1 MPKMLITKI
10 EKAYPSLSKGH
21 KLIADFILEHY
32 DKAAFMTAAKLGKKV
47 GISESTVVR
56 FAVEIGYEGYPELQK
71 NLQELIKSRLTSVQ
85 RMEVANINIS
95 EGNLLDKALTADI
108 EMIRATLEQTS
119 REAFAASVKA
129 INQARRIYIL
139 GVRSSASLASFTAFY
154 FNLFCDNVVLVDSAS
169 ASEMFEQ
176 MYRISKEDVCIA
188 ISFPRYSK
196 QTINALRFVRDRG
209 ATIVSVTDSNSSPI
223 AHLANH
229 LLIARSNMV
238 SFVDSLVAPLSLIN
252 ALIAAAARSRS
263 EEVFNNLHALESIW
277 GEYQVYETQQEDDE
291 DEEGIPK

>member
-10 EKAYPSLSKGH
+10 EKAYPTLSKGH
-21 KLIADFILEHY
+21 KKIADYFMDHY
-32 DKAAFMTAAKLGKKV
+32 DKAAFMTAAKLGETV

-71 NLQELIKSRLTSVQ
+71 SLQEMIKSRLTSVQ
-85 RMEVANINIS
+85 RMEVANINVS
-95 EGNLLDKALTADI
+95 EATILDKALMADI
-108 EMIRATLEQTS
+108 EMIKATREQTS
-119 REAFAASVKA
+119 REAFYMAVES
-129 INQARRIYIL
+129 INHARNIYIL

-169 ASEMFEQ
+169 ASEIFEQ
-176 MYRISKEDVCIA
+176 MYRITKDDVCIA

-196 QTINALRFVRDRG
+196 QTINAIRFVRDRG
-209 ATIVSVTDSNSSPI
+209 ATIISITDSESSPI
-223 AHLANH
+223 AGLATH
-229 LLIARSNMV
+229 LLVARSNMV

-263 EEVFNNLHALESIW
+263 EEVYNNLHMLESIW
-277 GEYQVYETQQEDDE
+277 DEYQVYETQQEDEEENFDE
-291 DEEGIPK
+291 